1 MNPWLPD
8 SSSTPNNHVGFGGT
22 MDGGMS
28 FMQPPQTI
36 NPAQFQNPAF
46 LNGAG
51 RTTSPATFH
60 NPVYQTNPVIP
71 SKRTRDDSLG
81 ASPRQAQGGLPVS
94 RAQTPGQGPFPGYN
108 PQANGAHSITNTPVP
123 FQHLQ
128 TSANATP
135 SPTIQQLNQFNQP
148 PGNQRVSTAS
158 PNPFS
163 PQHGPP
169 HASPGPSDHANR
181 VGTPHDNPQ
190 NFIPNG
196 GFQQGFGQPQFGHN
210 MNNVLPQMG
219 MNPQPNM
226 PQQHPSVSAAQRNYQ
241 MQLQAQARQMQAQSQ
256 ARGMNGMPPN
266 SGQPMPNPQMP
277 QGHGTFQ
284 PPKPNNPEEF
294 LRGLQAFMA
303 SRGRS
308 VDINPVICGRPIQ
321 LLRLYA
327 AVVKNGGSQRIS
339 KMNQWGGVAQQ
350 FGFQP
355 PQLMQAAQEL
365 QGYWHNNL
373 APYEAAW
380 QMNQQKQ
387 RMAAQAAMQNQSQ
400 NQSQSQMSPPREMN
414 INQDA
419 RHQRSTS
426 ASINGQ
432 GQHQAQQAVANGL
445 MQPPHG
451 QPDPSMTPQ
460 HQQNMSRQL
469 DPQQMSALQAQ
480 SHGQTPQKRP
490 STGAGKPAEPEVDYS
505 KPLSKPI
512 EDPFKPDTLPM
523 SRYHGPI
530 NVEEMAMIGQH
541 IADVKPIVP
550 TIREM
555 GLIDIHAITMSIKS
569 GMHAETRLALDVL
582 TTLSIEPA
590 LQLSLVDCDDLM
602 DALIDCAQEEV
613 NFLSEH
619 AAEVSDDMLLP
630 SYEELIRSVKSENES
645 LPDIPDFGTVAYDLE
660 RAADRL
666 ICITTLIRNFSFYEA
681 NFIVLGQPEVLKLI
695 SQVIRY
701 LGTTEMF
708 LRHHQNAL
716 DFMKDVV
723 IFLSNL
729 STSLQLPGKEE
740 ALCILHFLLAFAPTP
755 GPITSSGK
763 ISFTMYTPSSH
774 KYLPSAVDS
783 LAKLLARD
791 EPNRMYYKSI
801 FAADAHST
809 PPHELLTRSFGLAI
823 SPVPANSNHTRT
835 IIEARKPFLLQGM
848 LAAEIL
854 ANLVPGYE
862 QSLARAWLESEDAF
876 AGNLLRLVGLLSA
889 DRTTQTAPRQPQ
901 QNSRH
906 QQETDPNGYG
916 AISNRAMA
924 VLKTLVQKA
933 RTVDADGATVV
944 PLGVMPKRESLLGAM
959 IQKDIDPGILRQLCV
974 YAALED

>member
-8 SSSTPNNHVGFGGT
+8 SSSTPNNHASFGGT
-22 MDGGMS
+22 MDGAMS

-51 RTTSPATFH
+51 RTASPAFH

-71 SKRTRDDSLG
+71 SKRARDDSLG
-81 ASPRQAQGGLPVS
+81 TSPRQAPGGIPGPRS
-94 RAQTPGQGPFPGYN
+94 QTPGQGPFPGYN
-108 PQANGAHSITNTPVP
+108 PQANGAPAMTSASTP

-135 SPTIQQLNQFNQP
+135 SPTIQQLGHFNQP
-148 PGNQRVSTAS
+148 GGNQRVATAS
-158 PNPFS
+158 PSPFS
-163 PQHGPP
+163 PQHGAP
-169 HASPGPSDHANR
+169 HASPAPSDHASR

-196 GFQQGFGQPQFGHN
+196 GFQQSFSQPQFGQN
-210 MNNVLPQMG
+210 MPNGMQQMG
-219 MNPQPNM
+219 MNPQASL
-226 PQQHPSVSAAQRNYQ
+226 PQHHPGVSATQRNYQ
-241 MQLQAQARQMQAQSQ
+241 MQLQAQARQMQAQAQ
-256 ARGMNGMPPN
+256 ARNMNGMPPN
-266 SGQPMPNPQMP
+266 SSQPMPNQQMP
-277 QGHGTFQ
+277 QGPGTFQ

-294 LRGLQAFMA
+294 IRGLQTFMA
-303 SRGRS
+303 ARGRP
-308 VDINPVICGRPIQ
+308 VDLQPVICGRPLQ
-321 LLRLYA
+321 LLRLYG
-327 AVVKNGGSQRIS
+327 AVVKSGGSQRIS
-339 KMNQWGGVAQQ
+339 KMNQWAALAQQ
-350 FGFQP
+350 FGFP
-355 PQLMQAAQEL
+355 PQQQMQAAQEL

-373 APYEAAW
+373 ASYEAAW

-387 RMAAQAAMQNQSQ
+387 RIAAQAVMQNQQQHQ
-400 NQSQSQMSPPREMN
+400 NQMSPSRE
-414 INQDA
+414 INMGQDS
-419 RHQRSTS
+419 RHQRSVS
-426 ASINGQ
+426 ASTNGQ
-432 GQHQAQQAVANGL
+432 MPQPAHQAQQAVANGL

-451 QPDPSMTPQ
+451 QQDHSAALRQQSMP
-460 HQQNMSRQL
+460 RQF
-469 DPQQMSALQAQ
+469 DPQQMPSIPAPAQ
-480 SHGQTPQKRP
+480 GQTPQKGP
-490 STGAGKPAEPEVDYS
+490 QTAVNKPAEPEIDYS
-505 KPLSKPI
+505 KPLSNPI
-512 EDPFKPDTLPM
+512 EDPFKPDVLPT
-523 SRYHGPI
+523 SRYHGPV
-530 NVEEMAMIGQH
+530 NVEEMLVVGQH
-541 IADVKPIVP
+541 IAEMKPVVP
-550 TIREM
+550 TVREM
-555 GLIDIHAITMSIKS
+555 GLIDIHAITMAIKS

-582 TTLSIEPA
+582 TNLSTEPA
-590 LQLSLVDCDDLM
+590 LQLSLVECEDLM
-602 DALIDCAQEEV
+602 DALIDCAQDQV

-619 AAEVSDDMLLP
+619 ASEVSDDMLLP
-630 SYEELIRSVKSENES
+630 SYEDLVRAVKTENES
-645 LPDIPDFGTVAYDLE
+645 LQDAYEFGTVPYDLE

-681 NFIVLGQPEVLKLI
+681 NFGVLGQQEILRLL
-695 SQVIRY
+695 SSVIRY
-701 LGTTEMF
+701 LATTEMF
-708 LRHHQNAL
+708 LRCHRHAL

-740 ALCILHFLLAFAPTP
+740 ALCVLHFLLAFAPSP
-755 GPITSSGK
+755 GPILSSGK
-763 ISFTMYTPSSH
+763 VCFAMYNPSLH

-801 FAADAHST
+801 FTADAHST
-809 PPHELLTRSFGLAI
+809 PPYELLTRSFGLAI
-823 SPVPANSNHTRT
+823 CPVPTSSNSTRT

-854 ANLVPGYE
+854 ANLVPGLD
-862 QSLARAWLESEDAF
+862 QPLARTWLESEDGF

-889 DRTTQTAPRQPQ
+889 DRTTQTVARQPQ

-906 QQETDPNGYG
+906 QPELDINGYG

-974 YAALED
+974 YASLED